1 MLSPCTG
8 GLGGTA
14 SETSPLSVT
23 LASAL
28 LSLFQLT
35 RRLLVP
41 QPAVLRSMPV
51 AVSTCGIMPLPTEHL
66 HLQPNSAGAV
76 AAVAAAAGQAS
87 YATDVEAQAGKV
99 ALGAAASPLSSQ
111 AKLALK
117 KEAVALLAHS
127 LLSMGGPPLSM
138 STAGVAPLTASQ
150 QQAAAATGKK
160 QLTVKPAVAAACR
173 GSEMNSSAGC
183 TPAFKSRGAAAALEC
198 CCSPSSRATTS
209 VPVACEVTS
218 LPATEQQPR
227 GASGSLAA
235 AATAAAAFASA
246 DAAPSLPQQRGV
258 PASVAKA
265 PAAAATPLQ
274 QPQHG
279 QQSGA
284 KSVECGALPA
294 PTSPLGPAGAS
305 VTGTSSLACPAAPPL
320 STSQQGCS
328 ALAAQLAPCSGP
340 CLMDTANA
348 DIQTLSSAVAACKL
362 GLTEQLTSALGTC
375 NSVAHAR

>member
-14 SETSPLSVT
+14 SETSPPSVT

-28 LSLFQLT
+28 LSFFQIT
-35 RRLLVP
+35 RHLLVP
-41 QPAVLRSMPV
+41 QSAVLRSMPV
-51 AVSTCGIMPLPTEHL
+51 AVSSCGIMPLPAEHL
-66 HLQPNSAGAV
+66 HLQPNSAGAA

-87 YATDVEAQAGKV
+87 YATDVGAQAGKV
-99 ALGAAASPLSSQ
+99 AAAAPLSSQ

-138 STAGVAPLTASQ
+138 STTGVAPLTASQ
-150 QQAAAATGKK
+150 QQAAVTGKK
-160 QLTVKPAVAAACR
+160 QPTVKPAVAAACR
-173 GSEMNSSAGC
+173 GSETNSSAGC
-183 TPAFKSRGAAAALEC
+183 TPAFKSRGAVAALER
-198 CCSPSSRATTS
+198 CCSPSSRATTLA
-209 VPVACEVTS
+209 PVACEVTS
-218 LPATEQQPR
+218 LPAAEQQPR

-235 AATAAAAFASA
+235 AATAAAAFASTES
-246 DAAPSLPQQRGV
+246 APSLPQQRGV
-258 PASVAKA
+258 PASIAKA
-265 PAAAATPLQ
+265 PAAATTPPQ

-284 KSVECGALPA
+284 KSAECGAVPA
-294 PTSPLGPAGAS
+294 PTSPLEPAGAS
-305 VTGTSSLACPAAPPL
+305 VTGASSLACPAAPSL